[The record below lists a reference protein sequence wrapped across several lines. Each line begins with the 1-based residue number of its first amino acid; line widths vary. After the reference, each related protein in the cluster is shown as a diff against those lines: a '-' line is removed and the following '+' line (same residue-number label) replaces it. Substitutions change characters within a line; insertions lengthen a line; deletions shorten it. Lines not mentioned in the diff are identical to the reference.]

1 MKMNAPTRYA
11 TLAALVAGLACAGN
25 TARTDDSDQ
34 SAAAMDTT
42 TTGQDTLNGQ
52 TENPPGYRGME
63 RDTTQTPTGQTPSDT
78 FLQNQGQG
86 TPQDTAGYSGI
97 ERVDTTGQANQQNQ
111 QVDTTNAVSG
121 QDTSGVSGG
130 VTGQDTSGMS
140 GQDTSGVSG
149 QDTSGAAGADTS
161 SMNQS
166 SGNQNSG
173 VQLDSTGMSRTG
185 DTTGYDQSQ
194 QGQDSTNQ

>member
-34 SAAAMDTT
+34 SAAAKDTT
-42 TTGQDTLNGQ
+42 MTTQDTLNGQ

-63 RDTTQTPTGQTPSDT
+63 RDTTQTPVGQTPSDT

-111 QVDTTNAVSG
+111 PSQVDTTG
-121 QDTSGVSGG
+121 GVS
-130 VTGQDTSGMS
+130 GQDTSGMS
-140 GQDTSGVSG
+140 GQDTSGV
-149 QDTSGAAGADTS
+149 
-161 SMNQS
+161 
-166 SGNQNSG
+166 
-173 VQLDSTGMSRTG
+173 QLDSTGQSRTG

-194 QGQDSTNQ
+194 QGRDSTNQ